1 MSRFS
6 GKHDFY
12 DRVASYYTLEEI
24 QNNVKIF
31 IGKNDKPLK
40 IEKMT
45 DLIPYYPYLISLGAY
60 DNVDRK
66 ATVHLTSKS
75 YIDLREQDSLDFVL
89 KQILRYYNSCKRK
102 KIDFSVDGAVK
113 KVFAISD
120 KDRDTV
126 ATELANRVKINGKK
140 ASTDGLHLSIY
151 DFYRRELA
159 EEMIKNGLNPA
170 DYGYE
175 RFK

>member
-6 GKHDFY
+6 GKCDFY
-12 DRVASYYTLEEI
+12 DCVASFYTFEEI
-24 QNNVKIF
+24 QNKVKIF
-31 IGKNDKPLK
+31 VGKSDKPLK

-60 DNVDRK
+60 DIVDRTD
-66 ATVHLTSKS
+66 TVHLTSKS
-75 YIDLREQDSLDFVL
+75 YIDLREQDSLDFIL

-102 KIDFSVDGAVK
+102 KIIFSVDGAVK

-151 DFYRRELA
+151 DFYRKELA
-159 EEMIKNGLNPA
+159 EEMVENGLNPA

>member
-6 GKHDFY
+6 GKCDFY
-12 DRVASYYTLEEI
+12 DCVASFYTFEEI
-24 QNNVKIF
+24 QNKVKIF
-31 IGKNDKPLK
+31 VGKSDKPLK

-60 DNVDRK
+60 DIVDRT

-75 YIDLREQDSLDFVL
+75 YIDLREQDSLDFIL

-102 KIDFSVDGAVK
+102 KIIFSVDDAVK

-126 ATELANRVKINGKK
+126 ATELANRIKINGKK
-140 ASTDGLHLSIY
+140 ASTDGLRLSIY
-151 DFYRRELA
+151 DFYRKELA
-159 EEMIKNGLNPA
+159 EEMVKNGLNPA

>member
-6 GKHDFY
+6 GKCDFY
-12 DRVASYYTLEEI
+12 DCVASQYTFEEI

-31 IGKNDKPLK
+31 VGKSDKPLK
-40 IEKMT
+40 IKKMT

-66 ATVHLTSKS
+66 ATVRLTSKS

-102 KIDFSVDGAVK
+102 KITFSVDGAVK

-151 DFYRRELA
+151 DFYRKELA

>member
-6 GKHDFY
+6 GKCDFY
-12 DRVASYYTLEEI
+12 DCVASFYTFEEI
-24 QNNVKIF
+24 QNKVKIF
-31 IGKNDKPLK
+31 VGKSDKPLK

-60 DNVDRK
+60 DIVDRT

-75 YIDLREQDSLDFVL
+75 YIDLREQDSLDFIL

-140 ASTDGLHLSIY
+140 ASTDGLHLSMY
-151 DFYRRELA
+151 DFDRKELA
-159 EEMIKNGLNPA
+159 EEMVENGLNPA

>member
-1 MSRFS
+1 MWFLWL
-6 GKHDFY
+6 F
-12 DRVASYYTLEEI
+12 
-24 QNNVKIF
+24 
-31 IGKNDKPLK
+31 
-40 IEKMT
+40 
-45 DLIPYYPYLISLGAY
+45 SLGAY

-75 YIDLREQDSLDFVL
+75 YIDLRERDSLDFVL
-89 KQILRYYNSCKRK
+89 KQILRYYNSFKLK

-151 DFYRRELA
+151 DFYRKELV

>member
-6 GKHDFY
+6 GKCDFY
-12 DRVASYYTLEEI
+12 DCVASFYTFEEI
-24 QNNVKIF
+24 QNKVKIF
-31 IGKNDKPLK
+31 VGKSDKPLK

-45 DLIPYYPYLISLGAY
+45 DLIPYYPYLISLGVY
-60 DNVDRK
+60 DIVDRTD
-66 ATVHLTSKS
+66 TVHLTSKS
-75 YIDLREQDSLDFVL
+75 YIDLREQDSLDFIL

-102 KIDFSVDGAVK
+102 KIIFSVDGAVK

-151 DFYRRELA
+151 DFYRKELA
-159 EEMIKNGLNPA
+159 EEMVENGLNPA

>member
-6 GKHDFY
+6 GKCDFY
-12 DRVASYYTLEEI
+12 DCVASFYTFEEI
-24 QNNVKIF
+24 QNKVKIF
-31 IGKNDKPLK
+31 VGKSDKPLK

-45 DLIPYYPYLISLGAY
+45 DLIPYYPYLISLGVY
-60 DNVDRK
+60 DIVDRTD
-66 ATVHLTSKS
+66 TVHLTSKS
-75 YIDLREQDSLDFVL
+75 YIDLREQDSLDFIL

-102 KIDFSVDGAVK
+102 KIIFSVDGAVK

-151 DFYRRELA
+151 DFYRKELA
-159 EEMIKNGLNPA
+159 EEMVENGLNPA
-170 DYGYE
+170 NYGYE

>member
-6 GKHDFY
+6 GKCDFY
-12 DRVASYYTLEEI
+12 DCVASFYTFEEI
-24 QNNVKIF
+24 QNKVKIF
-31 IGKNDKPLK
+31 VGKSDKPLK

-60 DNVDRK
+60 DIVDRTD
-66 ATVHLTSKS
+66 TVHLTSKS
-75 YIDLREQDSLDFVL
+75 YIDLREQDFLDFVL